1 MAGKILLLTGWLL
14 IPVVGLAGHL
24 GPGQDQKAL
33 DEVAKCVRFAEKA
46 TKEEDFATAAREY
59 DLALRAMPENRPAE
73 SRKLRLEKAKA
84 QMLANELPEAHADL
98 RGLVDELTAD
108 ASVDPKLLSDARS
121 TLANAQHYTTW
132 LMRLEGLGRDDWEPE
147 IESARQTFKLLAE
160 DAEKHGDLV
169 AAQKHMEDLEA
180 SVRLSR
186 IDLSELQGLN
196 LPKQCKGC
204 CSCKGRKPNK
214 AKVPP
219 KSQDIRGAGGS
230 PPIDDSGH

>member
-1 MAGKILLLTGWLL
+1 
-14 IPVVGLAGHL
+14 
-24 GPGQDQKAL
+24 
-33 DEVAKCVRFAEKA
+33 
-46 TKEEDFATAAREY
+46 
-59 DLALRAMPENRPAE
+59 
-73 SRKLRLEKAKA
+73 
-84 QMLANELPEAHADL
+84 
-98 RGLVDELTAD
+98 
-108 ASVDPKLLSDARS
+108 
-121 TLANAQHYTTW
+121 
-132 LMRLEGLGRDDWEPE
+132 
-147 IESARQTFKLLAE
+147 
-160 DAEKHGDLV
+160 
-169 AAQKHMEDLEA
+169 MEDHEA